1 MATETTVH
9 VKDVIERYGQC
20 LEMIPMD
27 PHFHNISI
35 GFYVKDGVGTVWTYS
50 QKPGAAD
57 RVRTIRDQMVAQ
69 GDMAAVPSTSN
80 QARFPCGYLHVR
92 PVRFLLM
99 QAVEKNPDYTLPEG
113 VMSVQDT
120 RSKMVIT
127 LTGRQEADRYVY
139 TITGD
144 GNAPNPA
151 IRLNSIVNGFVKYG
165 EMVKVSAT
173 SVAFPCGA
181 RHDGLARLLLPYA
194 RNISA
199 VDQMLESTRGQLT
212 TGTAGFTPV

>member
-1 MATETTVH
+1 MAIGTPVH
-9 VKDVIERYGQC
+9 VKEVIERYGPC

-35 GFYVKDGVGTVWTYS
+35 GFYVKDGIGTVWTYS
-50 QKPGAAD
+50 QKPGAPE
-57 RVRTIRDQMVAQ
+57 RVRAIRDLMVAQ
-69 GDMAAVPSTSN
+69 GDMAAIEGTPH
-80 QARFPCGYLHVR
+80 QAKFPCGYLHVK

-99 QAVEKNPDYTLPEG
+99 QAVEKNPDYLLPEG

-127 LTGRQEADRYVY
+127 LTGRQEPDRYVY

-151 IRLNSIVNGFVKYG
+151 IRLASIVNGFVKYG
-165 EMVKVSAT
+165 EMLKVSPT
-173 SVAFPCGA
+173 EVAFPCGA

-199 VDQMLESTRGQLT
+199 VDQMLDSTRGQLT
-212 TGTAGFTPV
+212 TGTAGFTPN